1 MPTYIA
7 FDNPDGTRTLVEV
20 ETAEAPVA
28 PGAPVR
34 AGLADR
40 VGEAVRVAAT
50 SLQDAF
56 SVAIRTNAQALHR
69 GVQEIS
75 PPPTEVE
82 IAFSLKAT
90 GELGN
95 VAIGKTGGEA
105 NYSVKLVWKTAPPN
119 PTRT

>member
-1 MPTYIA
+1 MPAYIA
-7 FDNPDGTRTLVEV
+7 FYNADGSRTLVEV
-20 ETAEAPVA
+20 DADEAAIA

-40 VGEAVRVAAT
+40 AGDAVRAAT
-50 SLQDAF
+50 ASLQDALAA
-56 SVAIRTNAQALHR
+56 AIRNNAQALHR

-82 IAFSLKAT
+82 ITFALKAT

-95 VAIGKTGGEA
+95 VAVGKVGAEA
-105 NYSVKLVWKTAPPN
+105 NYTLKLIWKPAPVKPPGV
-119 PTRT
+119 